1 MKREEQNRIFDHI
14 VQSRYAS
21 ELAKPPAELWISIES
36 SVTADPAFMDQ
47 LIAKKYASES
57 IVPPSK
63 LSKALL
69 FKSNFVKWVY
79 AKSLFIKII
88 SISLSITF
96 LSVIVYDYNNQEVI
110 DTNEEINQKDLNEAL
125 VVENKKS
132 EVLSDTIPIEQLESS
147 TSVLPPKRLKLKNT
161 EYSNDTVGL
170 LERFDKLE
178 REKISKLFNKN
189 RLFNT
194 EKRQSEVSDLIKLN
208 KNEEADNNTFNI
220 SDNEISKAPNTVAL
234 QNEIQE
240 AKSVMSDDFNNEVNE
255 QGIGLVGNSF
265 ERKSDDNQGE
275 HDFEKES
282 KDVEEIKDINSL
294 KESMESILD
303 ESNKMTLGD
312 RMDSDNTS
320 EKSNDEKKEI
330 GSTKD
335 IGTRVSRE
343 LDSLNN
349 DENNLEEESKGSVAD
364 STQIS
369 ITDSIGDQT
378 PNIIDT
384 SIHSKKSNLNS
395 RFELALMVTPY
406 YANQLINTKN
416 SNVEDFYK
424 KNLSGQWQVTAEVS
438 GFYYLDNKW
447 AISLGAAMYSIKQE
461 ISLNN
466 LRPEATPTIQLN
478 ALEQSI
484 RVKSTLRD
492 VSLTNL
498 NAYQFGKQFIDN
510 RTPNDLSK
518 AENLYAFNFFEL
530 QEFNFVSI
538 PFHINYI
545 IQQGDKIRLVF
556 SGGILAS
563 YLIQSESRIEI
574 ATVVNPDQ
582 KAIIED
588 YHATSKLGV
597 SMSIRTGLDYQINS
611 RLNFLFM
618 PTMNYS
624 ITNLNKFK
632 DNQLRPYFISFS
644 IGFKYG
650 F

>member
-1 MKREEQNRIFDHI
+1 
-14 VQSRYAS
+14 
-21 ELAKPPAELWISIES
+21 
-36 SVTADPAFMDQ
+36 
-47 LIAKKYASES
+47 
-57 IVPPSK
+57 
-63 LSKALL
+63 
-69 FKSNFVKWVY
+69 
-79 AKSLFIKII
+79 
-88 SISLSITF
+88 
-96 LSVIVYDYNNQEVI
+96 
-110 DTNEEINQKDLNEAL
+110 
-125 VVENKKS
+125 
-132 EVLSDTIPIEQLESS
+132 
-147 TSVLPPKRLKLKNT
+147 
-161 EYSNDTVGL
+161 
-170 LERFDKLE
+170 
-178 REKISKLFNKN
+178 
-189 RLFNT
+189 
-194 EKRQSEVSDLIKLN
+194 
-208 KNEEADNNTFNI
+208 
-220 SDNEISKAPNTVAL
+220 
-234 QNEIQE
+234 
-240 AKSVMSDDFNNEVNE
+240 
-255 QGIGLVGNSF
+255 
-265 ERKSDDNQGE
+265 
-275 HDFEKES
+275 
-282 KDVEEIKDINSL
+282 
-294 KESMESILD
+294 
-303 ESNKMTLGD
+303 
-312 RMDSDNTS
+312 
-320 EKSNDEKKEI
+320 
-330 GSTKD
+330 
-335 IGTRVSRE
+335 
-343 LDSLNN
+343 
-349 DENNLEEESKGSVAD
+349 
-364 STQIS
+364 
-369 ITDSIGDQT
+369 
-378 PNIIDT
+378 
-384 SIHSKKSNLNS
+384 
-395 RFELALMVTPY
+395 MVTPY

>member
-14 VQSRYAS
+14 VQSRYTS
-21 ELAKPPAELWISIES
+21 ELSKPPAELWISIES
-36 SVTADPAFMDQ
+36 SVNADPAFMDQ
-47 LIAKKYASES
+47 MIAKKYAGES

-63 LSKALL
+63 LSKAVL
-69 FKSNFVKWVY
+69 FRSNFVKWVY

-110 DTNEEINQKDLNEAL
+110 DTNEEINQKDLSEAL
-125 VVENKKS
+125 DVENKKS
-132 EVLSDTIPIEQLESS
+132 EVLSDTILVEQLDSA
-147 TSVLPPKRLKLKNT
+147 TSVSPPKRLKLKNT

-170 LERFDKLE
+170 LERFNKLE
-178 REKISKLFNKN
+178 REKVSKIFNKN
-189 RLFNT
+189 RLSNT
-194 EKRQSEVSDLIKLN
+194 EKRQSEASDLIKLN
-208 KNEEADNNTFNI
+208 KNEETNHNTLNI
-220 SDNEISKAPNTVAL
+220 SDNETSKSPNTVAL

-240 AKSVMSDDFNNEVNE
+240 SNSVMSDTFNAEANK
-255 QGIGLVGNSF
+255 QGIGLVGNSS
-265 ERKSDDNQGE
+265 ERKSDDNQGK
-275 HDFEKES
+275 HDFEKGS
-282 KDVEEIKDINSL
+282 KNVKEIKDINRL

-330 GSTKD
+330 GSTEG

-498 NAYQFGKQFIDN
+498 NTYQFGKQFIDN
-510 RTPNDLSK
+510 RPNDLSK
-518 AENLYAFNFFEL
+518 DENLYAFNFFEL

-545 IQQGDKIRLVF
+545 IQQGDNIRLVF

-597 SMSIRTGLDYQINS
+597 GVSIRAGLDYQINS
-611 RLNFLFM
+611 KLNFLFM
-618 PTMNYS
+618 PTINYS

-632 DNQLRPYFISFS
+632 DNQIRPYFISFS

>member
-1 MKREEQNRIFDHI
+1 MKREEQNRNFDHI
-14 VQSRYAS
+14 VQRRYAS

-36 SVTADPAFMDQ
+36 SVTADSAFMDQ

-57 IVPPSK
+57 IAPPSK
-63 LSKALL
+63 LSKAVL

-88 SISLSITF
+88 SISLSIIF

-178 REKISKLFNKN
+178 KEKNSKLFNKN

-208 KNEEADNNTFNI
+208 KNEEADNNTLNI

-240 AKSVMSDDFNNEVNE
+240 AKSVMSDAFNNEVNE

-424 KNLSGQWQVTAEVS
+424 KNLSGLWQVTAEVS
-438 GFYYLDNKW
+438 GFYYLNNKW

-484 RVKSTLRD
+484 KVKSTLRD

>member
-1 MKREEQNRIFDHI
+1 MKREEQNRNFDHI
-14 VQSRYAS
+14 VQRRYAS

-36 SVTADPAFMDQ
+36 SVTADSAFMDQ

-57 IVPPSK
+57 IAPPSK
-63 LSKALL
+63 LSKAVL

-88 SISLSITF
+88 SISLSIIF

-178 REKISKLFNKN
+178 KEKNSKLFNKN

-208 KNEEADNNTFNI
+208 KNEEADNNTLNI

-240 AKSVMSDDFNNEVNE
+240 AKSVMSDAFNNKVNE

-424 KNLSGQWQVTAEVS
+424 KNLSGLWQVTAEVS
-438 GFYYLDNKW
+438 GFYYLNNKW

-484 RVKSTLRD
+484 KVKSTLRD